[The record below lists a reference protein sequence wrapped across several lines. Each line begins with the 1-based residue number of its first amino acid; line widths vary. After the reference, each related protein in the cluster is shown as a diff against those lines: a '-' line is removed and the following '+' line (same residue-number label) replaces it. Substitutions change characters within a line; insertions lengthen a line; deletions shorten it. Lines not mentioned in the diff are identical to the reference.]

1 MTEIIELH
9 QIDLHSGGVTKPRW
23 SPNGRFLA
31 IPTES
36 GSIGIFDIESAR
48 IVQTL
53 GNHSGKV
60 TAVGWNRE
68 GEFIVSGSLDRSVG
82 VWEVKNGRKVAITIS
97 GHKEPVHSV
106 EYTNEGAF
114 AMTCSTD
121 RVRALDGFCLE
132 SGWSGDME
140 GGVNEYKDFTAASCS
155 FNTTLVL
162 ALAAKNGTL
171 LVLTSLLTAEVLGQ
185 VRMEQPIRCLAW
197 SPAETLLAVAA
208 GQTIFAF
215 STTTEAFNG
224 AARRLTESAPSVDAL
239 AFSSDGTLLAARDA
253 QGLQVWH
260 AKTGKFIAKLEDDID
275 TPSGGR
281 SASAIAFHPSRPLLA
296 TVTQKGTAVRILDL
310 SQLR

>member
-1 MTEIIELH
+1 MTDIIELH
-9 QIDLHSGGVTKPRW
+9 QIGLNSGEITKPRW

-36 GSIGIFDIESAR
+36 GSIGIFDMESAR
-48 IVQTL
+48 ILQTL

-68 GEFIVSGSLDRSVG
+68 GEFIVSGSRDRSVG
-82 VWEVKNGRKVAITIS
+82 VWEVKNGRRVAITIG

-114 AMTCSTD
+114 AMTCSAD

-132 SGWSGDME
+132 SGWTRDME
-140 GGVNEYKDFTAASCS
+140 DGINEYKDFTAAACS

-162 ALAAKNGTL
+162 ALAARNGTL
-171 LVLTSLLTAEVLGQ
+171 LVLTSLLTAEVMGQ
-185 VRMEQPIRCLAW
+185 VPMEQPIRCLAW

-215 STTTEAFNG
+215 STTTEAFKG
-224 AARRLTESAPSVDAL
+224 SARQLTGDAPSVDAL
-239 AFSSDGTLLAARDA
+239 AFSSDGRVL
-253 QGLQVWH
+253 
-260 AKTGKFIAKLEDDID
+260 
-275 TPSGGR
+275 
-281 SASAIAFHPSRPLLA
+281 
-296 TVTQKGTAVRILDL
+296 
-310 SQLR
+310 